1 MPTSSAKRLP
11 HAFLAAAPPDI
22 ATAVFIS
29 PQSDAPRHR
38 FRPLTLAVAVIA
50 LALFVV
56 SGMEARAS
64 GGQASVSGRDAKP
77 TGGTDVR
84 AGRGSGAVG
93 RLVAT
98 AYAPEAQPHAEPA
111 PEQGHA
117 PAPQGEHADPEQQHT
132 TPKAGGAGD
141 EHGGPAG
148 EHGSEAAHESPWSLV
163 ARLTN
168 FAILAGVLV
177 YLLRSPLAQ
186 YLADRGA
193 QVRRDLVVA
202 HEMRETATRQLQEID
217 RRLQALPGEIDTLK
231 TRGAEEIAAEEQR
244 ITQAAAA
251 ERERLLEQ
259 TRREIDLQLR
269 AARRALMEE
278 AANLSVGVATDRI
291 KRSITT
297 DDQLRLVDRYL
308 EQVKHSRGHGQ

>member
-1 MPTSSAKRLP
+1 MSTCSAKRLP
-11 HAFLAAAPPDI
+11 NAFSAAAPPDI
-22 ATAVFIS
+22 ATAVFIT
-29 PQSDAPRHR
+29 PQSEALRRR
-38 FRPLTLAVAVIA
+38 FYPVTLAAAAIA
-50 LALFVV
+50 LALSLVT
-56 SGMEARAS
+56 ATDTRAS
-64 GGQASVSGRDAKP
+64 GAEAPTGRDAQAAVG
-77 TGGTDVR
+77 TREGG
-84 AGRGSGAVG
+84 GAVG
-93 RLVAT
+93 RHTAP
-98 AYAPEAQPHAEPA
+98 AYAQEAQPHPEPA

-117 PAPQGEHADPEQQHT
+117 PAPSGEHADPEQHT

-186 YLADRGA
+186 YLADRSA
-193 QVRRDLVVA
+193 QVRRDLIVA
-202 HEMRETATRQLQEID
+202 RDMRETATRQLQEID

-231 TRGAEEIAAEEQR
+231 ARGTEEIAAEEQR
-244 ITQAAAA
+244 IAQAAAA

-269 AARRALMEE
+269 AARRELMEE
-278 AANLSVGVATDRI
+278 AANLSVGIATERI

-308 EQVKHSRGHGQ
+308 EQVKHSPGH